1 MNSKK
6 PIVVVFVEYLP
17 VDFSLFCWPLL
28 SIYIVWWHKVPVK
41 HPWTWQSCH
50 IEFCQTFHDRI
61 DGRRVKGSFVKWA
74 NMKNRSP
81 YTCSFCAK
89 ELQWVKFGHFVYVP
103 SDLPQRRMCRFLQDD
118 RELSLCTGS
127 ISKTWWEDVSECRNS
142 LPLVGRHRGS
152 WTGGLFFFG
161 WIFYRKWRLCFGE
174 RYGVELGVQT
184 WTGQWTVINPYLR
197 LHELSLEDIGYVQKA
212 LC

>member
-1 MNSKK
+1 
-6 PIVVVFVEYLP
+6 
-17 VDFSLFCWPLL
+17 
-28 SIYIVWWHKVPVK
+28 
-41 HPWTWQSCH
+41 
-50 IEFCQTFHDRI
+50 
-61 DGRRVKGSFVKWA
+61 
-74 NMKNRSP
+74 MKNRSP